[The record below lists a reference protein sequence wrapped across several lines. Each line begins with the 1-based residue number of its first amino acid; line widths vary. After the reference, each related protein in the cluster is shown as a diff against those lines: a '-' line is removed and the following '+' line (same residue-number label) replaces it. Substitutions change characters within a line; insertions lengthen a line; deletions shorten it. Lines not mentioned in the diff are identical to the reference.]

1 MCATNTICSINWLQ
15 NWINQNN
22 FSIIFQ
28 KNTALSNSPDCNRMT
43 CSLLLAQGM
52 NKRISPI
59 KPILI
64 HIKNL
69 PIYFQ
74 SNYKKHPHKLPQ
86 QLRVLIHL
94 LYVFQF
100 FLLYWKQYSTNYIYC
115 HPIFYILVSIV
126 IFYILFAQYFHD

>member
-1 MCATNTICSINWLQ
+1 MCAANTIRSINRLQ

-64 HIKNL
+64 HIKTL

-74 SNYKKHPHKLPQ
+74 ANYKKHPHKLPQ

-100 FLLYWKQYSTNYIYC
+100 FLFVLE
-115 HPIFYILVSIV
+115 IV
-126 IFYILFAQYFHD
+126 

>member
-1 MCATNTICSINWLQ
+1 MLALAAAAAVYAGAFYNLIENILGGFFMDQ

-64 HIKNL
+64 LSLALACGI
-69 PIYFQ
+69 
-74 SNYKKHPHKLPQ
+74 
-86 QLRVLIHL
+86 
-94 LYVFQF
+94 
-100 FLLYWKQYSTNYIYC
+100 C
-115 HPIFYILVSIV
+115 
-126 IFYILFAQYFHD
+126 